1 MRARGQAS
9 VRLLDAGRCQRI
21 GLLGGTFNPIHAG
34 HLIVAEET
42 LEALHLDKVV
52 FIPCFLPP
60 HKDDRTVAS
69 ARHRLQMVRLA
80 VKGNPRFTFSDLEI
94 SRKGKSYTVETLKTF
109 RRLCGE
115 TAEIFFLMG
124 VDQILDIATWK
135 HPEEVF
141 RLANVVVLTR
151 PGYDLRRLSGKWR
164 KKICPVQVSPIGI
177 SSTEIRKRLKA
188 GRSIRYLATEGVRR
202 YIVRHK
208 LYRRKDGDRR
218 D

>member
-1 MRARGQAS
+1 
-9 VRLLDAGRCQRI
+9 LDAGRCQRI

-42 LEALHLDKVV
+42 LEALHLDKIV
-52 FIPCFLPP
+52 FIPCYLPP

-124 VDQILDIATWK
+124 VDQILEVDTWK
-135 HPEEVF
+135 RPGEVF
-141 RLANVVVLTR
+141 RLARIVVMTR
-151 PGYDLRRLSGKWR
+151 PGYDLRRLPARWR
-164 KKICPVQVSPIGI
+164 KRVLPVPVSPIGL
-177 SSTEIRKRLKA
+177 SSTEIRRRVRE
-188 GRSIRYLATEGVRR
+188 GRSIRYLVPESARR
-202 YIVRHK
+202 YVVRHK
-208 LYRRKDGDRR
+208 LYRRWDRDR
-218 D
+218 HD